1 MPEQEFHLKAEAIHR
16 KLFQSKQW
24 KKASVIALTVSRNRE
39 VPTKP
44 IIEQARRKEKR
55 CAFRNVCLKQK
66 DALSQL
72 SG

>member
-24 KKASVIALTVSRNRE
+24 KKAQPVIALTVSRNRE

-44 IIEQARRKEKR
+44 IIEQARLKGKR
-55 CAFRNVCLKQK
+55 CDSEMYA
-66 DALSQL
+66 
-72 SG
+72 